1 MLYYDRI
8 DISEGNDIKKISV
21 SKEYDICH
29 YYYSLD
35 KRFKFQR
42 YVCSGCH
49 DVLMMFVNLYAIL
62 SINGGDYRYI
72 IDGISKSDAIN
83 LLKNC

>member
-8 DISEGNDIKKISV
+8 DVSEGIGINKISV
-21 SKEYDICH
+21 SKESDICH
-29 YYYSLD
+29 YCYFLH
-35 KRFKFQR
+35 KRFKFQW

-49 DVLMMFVNLYAIL
+49 DVLMMFVNLYSIL

-72 IDGISKSDAIN
+72 IDGISKSDAVN